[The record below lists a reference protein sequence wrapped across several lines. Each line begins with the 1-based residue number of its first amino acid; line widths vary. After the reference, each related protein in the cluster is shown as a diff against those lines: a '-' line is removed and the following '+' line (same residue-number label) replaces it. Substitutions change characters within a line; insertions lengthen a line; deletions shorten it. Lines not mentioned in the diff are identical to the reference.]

1 MLAGRPKDFGV
12 IVCFENDMV
21 VSPFVI
27 LGHVYSYRLA
37 VFLQVIVGVIRKSE
51 PIVIKTSPFLDAK
64 HSGVREVVDG
74 HIDGILG

>member
-1 MLAGRPKDFGV
+1 MLAGRPKNFGV

-27 LGHVYSYRLA
+27 LGHVNSYRLA
-37 VFLQVIVGVIRKSE
+37 VFLQVIVGVIRKPE
-51 PIVIKTSPFLDAK
+51 PMVVKTSPFLDAK

-74 HIDGILG
+74 HILGILE